1 MKLNILGKFSRHLKI
16 ALKEAAQ
23 AAMIFG
29 HQNIEPAHLLVGIA
43 RTNGALGNELLG
55 QTKLDLASLED
66 FLKKYIPMTGATAVF
81 SKTSQGLVVKAA
93 LIAKRASHYYIGTE
107 HLLRAIIDSP
117 GPTLSDFSHLHEWH
131 PEAVAEQMEMIL
143 KSGSKLPELTSTF
156 TDTEAEAEEST
167 GEEITAPSRQFMVNL
182 THPDFDSRLDPV
194 IGREREIERVMQILA
209 RRTKNNPVLL
219 GDPGV
224 GKTAIVEGL
233 AKKIIHGQV
242 PLALKDK
249 KIMSLDI
256 GSLVAGTMF
265 RGEFESRLKQIIEEL
280 RHHPEI
286 ILFVDELH
294 TIVGAGAASGSMDA
308 ANILKPSLA
317 RGEIRCIGATTI
329 EEYRRH
335 IESDGALE
343 RRFQPIFI
351 NEPTP
356 RESRRILEGLKNYY
370 ESFHGLNIE
379 DDALEA
385 AVALSE
391 RYLTDRYLPD
401 KAIDLVDEAAARVK
415 IKSEA
420 PPALERLQELE
431 RAERLAADRKD
442 RTAAAEKFEEALHW
456 QREQSRLKT
465 EREQVEL
472 GLKEH
477 PPLYPSVTRRVVA
490 EVLTAWTN
498 IPVSDLVMEEKQKLK
513 NLESDLQ
520 ELMAGQTAVIKTVA
534 AIIKRGRLDLSDRH
548 RPLASFFFVGP
559 SGVGKT
565 TLAKAVAKLLF
576 GSEQSLLRL
585 DMTEF
590 SEGFTVSKLIGAPAG
605 YVGYKE
611 SGLLTERVRRQ
622 PYQVV
627 LFDELDRAHP
637 EVYQLLMQILDEG
650 SLRDAAGRLVNF
662 KQTIIIATANPL
674 RHHVKFLGFN
684 DDQKKGSLTD
694 IDEQNIR
701 AALKDI
707 MPAELLHRFDAILPF
722 SVLTTDDLTIIL
734 RREIAALNSRLKSRR
749 LTVSISPS
757 AEEEFVREAA
767 ASGEEA
773 RGLQHKLR
781 QFVENAL
788 ADKIMERTAVTP
800 KTFTLKRGR
809 GGWTLT

>member
-1 MKLNILGKFSRHLKI
+1 MKSNILNKFSRHLKA
-16 ALKEAAQ
+16 ALKHAFDMAST
-23 AAMIFG
+23 FG
-29 HQNIEPAHLLVGIA
+29 HQNIEPAHLLVGLA

-55 QTKLDLASLED
+55 PTKLELTALED
-66 FLKKYIPMTGATAVF
+66 FLKRTIPMTGAPAIF
-81 SKTSQGLVVKAA
+81 SRASQGVIVKAS
-93 LIAKRASHYYIGTE
+93 LIAHRSNHYYIGTE
-107 HLLRAIIDSP
+107 HLLRAIIENP
-117 GPTLSDFSHLHEWH
+117 GPTLTEFTSIHPWH
-131 PEAVAEQMEMIL
+131 PEAAAEQLAMIL
-143 KSGSKLPELTSTF
+143 KSGSKLPELTATF
-156 TDTEAEAEEST
+156 TDTDAEESAADD
-167 GEEITAPSRQFMVNL
+167 IPASARQFMVNL
-182 THPDFDSRLDPV
+182 THPDFDERLDPV

-242 PLALKDK
+242 PTALKDK
-249 KIMSLDI
+249 KIMALDI
-256 GSLVAGTMF
+256 ASLVAGTMF

-280 RHHPEI
+280 QRHPEI

-294 TIVGAGAASGSMDA
+294 TIVGAGAASGSVDA
-308 ANILKPSLA
+308 ANILKPALA
-317 RGEIRCIGATTI
+317 KGEIRCIGATTI

-343 RRFQPIFI
+343 RRFQPIYV

-356 RESRRILEGLKNYY
+356 RETRRILDGLKNYY

-385 AVALSE
+385 AVSLGE

-442 RTAAAEKFEEALHW
+442 RAAAAEKFEEALHW
-456 QREQSRLKT
+456 QREQARLKM
-465 EREQVEL
+465 EREQVETS
-472 GLKEH
+472 LKKH
-477 PPLYPSVTRRVVA
+477 PPLYPHVTRRAVA
-490 EVLTAWTN
+490 EVLTGWTN
-498 IPVSDLVMEEKQKLK
+498 IPITDLVVEERQKLK
-513 NLESDLQ
+513 NLENGLQ
-520 ELMAGQTAVIKTVA
+520 EIMVGQPAVIQTVA
-534 AIIKRGRLDLSDRH
+534 ATIRRARLDLSDHH

-559 SGVGKT
+559 SGVGKS
-565 TLAKAVAKLLF
+565 TLAKAIAKSLF

-627 LFDELDRAHP
+627 LFDELDRAHR

-650 SLRDAAGRLVNF
+650 SLRDATGRLVNF
-662 KQTIIIATANPL
+662 KQTIIIATANPG
-674 RHHVKFLGFN
+674 RHNIKFLGFN
-684 DDQKKGSLTD
+684 SDQQKGFPADT
-694 IDEQNIR
+694 DEQNIR
-701 AALKDI
+701 EALKDV
-707 MPAELLHRFDAILPF
+707 MPSELLHRFDAILPF
-722 SVLTTDDLTIIL
+722 AALTT
-734 RREIAALNSRLKSRR
+734 
-749 LTVSISPS
+749 
-757 AEEEFVREAA
+757 
-767 ASGEEA
+767 
-773 RGLQHKLR
+773 
-781 QFVENAL
+781 
-788 ADKIMERTAVTP
+788 
-800 KTFTLKRGR
+800 
-809 GGWTLT
+809 